1 MTFTVWW
8 STSQALYCTMALY
21 WNLFDFFP
29 LKIRLRLW
37 IWGKKIRVRLPF
49 PLHYIKGTAYR
60 HDLQLLM
67 LTLSHGNV
75 CEVSPLGSNSFL
87 PLFILCSLH
96 LRSGES
102 GSISFGVDYLYKL
115 FGILLHGKRLFCP
128 FIYLINH
135 LFTSVWNHNYF
146 ILCPPS
152 FVLFRSHQ

>member
-60 HDLQLLM
+60 HDLRLLM
-67 LTLSHGNV
+67 LTLSHGNI

-115 FGILLHGKRLFCP
+115 FGILLHGMFVSSSSLANLF
-128 FIYLINH
+128 NH
-135 LFTSVWNHNYF
+135 LFTLVWTLWIF
-146 ILCPPS
+146 LSCS
-152 FVLFRSHQ
+152 GL